1 MLKND
6 LIRLR
11 HILDA
16 AREAVKYSQN
26 RTRRDLDGDRLLN
39 LSLVRLLEIIG
50 EAAKGVS
57 SSLRTDHPEIAWDK
71 MAGMRDRLI
80 HGYFDVSL
88 DVVWKTVIEDLPPLI
103 SQLEGLLISENEL
116 P

>member
-6 LIRLR
+6 LVRLR

-26 RTRRDLDGDRLLN
+26 HTRRKDIFLIRQKVE
-39 LSLVRLLEIIG
+39 LVSKALAFI
-50 EAAKGVS
+50 
-57 SSLRTDHPEIAWDK
+57 
-71 MAGMRDRLI
+71 
-80 HGYFDVSL
+80 
-88 DVVWKTVIEDLPPLI
+88 PLQAI
-103 SQLEGLLISENEL
+103 PIVG

>member
-6 LIRLR
+6 LVRVR

-26 RTRRDLDGDRLLN
+26 RTRRDLDKDRLLN

-50 EAAKGVS
+50 EAAKGIS
-57 SSLRTDHPEIAWDK
+57 PSLRTDHSEIAWDK

-103 SQLEGLLISENEL
+103 SQFEGLLISGNEL
-116 P
+116 G

>member
-39 LSLVRLLEIIG
+39 LSLVRLLE
-50 EAAKGVS
+50 
-57 SSLRTDHPEIAWDK
+57 SL
-71 MAGMRDRLI
+71 
-80 HGYFDVSL
+80 
-88 DVVWKTVIEDLPPLI
+88 
-103 SQLEGLLISENEL
+103 
-116 P
+116 